1 MKKEQVTDIS
11 ECIWILKK
19 KVESSKV
26 SDKHKIDILEALMD
40 LRVTRK
46 SPTKTINAKIRKLA
60 NE

>member
-1 MKKEQVTDIS
+1 MANFSTKPRGYVKTG
-11 ECIWILKK
+11 
-19 KVESSKV
+19 KV